1 LFILPVFA
9 TVICI
14 AFAIVVDYE
23 VILIESLS
31 DNLLVAVFVD
41 GLVELLLVL
50 DFV

>member
-9 TVICI
+9 TVVCI
-14 AFAIVVDYE
+14 AFAIVVDDK
-23 VILIESLS
+23 VILIESLA

-50 DFV
+50 YFV